1 MLVQQKRH
9 NLTVTSEIYER
20 VAKIYKKEKT
30 DKSLTQ
36 WVSDKLLLS
45 LEKDDFLKS
54 YAPFLSKIAI
64 NQNSVILRD
73 EKLQR
78 LVEIIYRDN
87 KFWCDVD
94 EKECCVHVHF
104 ALALPELAELKSK

>member
-1 MLVQQKRH
+1 MVKLGRH
-9 NLTVTSEIYER
+9 NLTVNAEIYDR

-36 WVSDKLLLS
+36 WISDKLLMV
-45 LEKDDFLKS
+45 LEKDEFLKS
-54 YAPFLSKIAI
+54 YAPFLSKIAT
-64 NQNSVILRD
+64 NENSVIVRD

-78 LVEIIYRDN
+78 LVEIVYRNN

-104 ALALPELAELKSK
+104 ALALPELVELRSK

>member
-1 MLVQQKRH
+1 MAKPGRH
-9 NLTVTSEIYER
+9 NLTVTSEIYDR
-20 VAKIYKKEKT
+20 IAKIYKKEKT

-36 WVSDKLLLS
+36 WISDKLLMV
-45 LEKDDFLKS
+45 LEKDEFLKS
-54 YAPFLSKIAI
+54 YAPFLSKIAV
-64 NQNSVILRD
+64 NENSVILRD

-78 LVEIIYRDN
+78 LVEIIYRNN

-104 ALALPELAELKSK
+104 ALALPELVELKSK

>member
-1 MLVQQKRH
+1 M
-9 NLTVTSEIYER
+9 TAEIYDR
-20 VAKIYKKEKT
+20 LAKIYRKEKT

-36 WVSDKLLLS
+36 WISDKLLMV
-45 LEKDDFLKS
+45 LEKDEFLKN
-54 YAPFLSKIAI
+54 YAPFLSKVAI
-64 NQNSVILRD
+64 DGNSVILRD

-87 KFWCDVD
+87 KFWCDAD

-104 ALALPELAELKSK
+104 ALALPELAELRSK